1 MNRNRH
7 PQDTPG
13 TPGHTT
19 PMPETGILGETEDG
33 IVDESAITAAA
44 ILAELE
50 EADDATEVA
59 P

>member
-1 MNRNRH
+1 MNRSDIH
-7 PQDTPG
+7 HDTRG
-13 TPGHTT
+13 IPGHTT
-19 PMPETGILGETEDG
+19 PTPGTVILGATEDG

>member
-1 MNRNRH
+1 MNRTDRH
-7 PQDTPG
+7 HNTRG
-13 TPGHTT
+13 VHGHTT
-19 PMPETGILGETEDG
+19 LTPETVILGATEDG
-33 IVDESAITAAA
+33 IVDESAIAAAA